1 MAESRRIPG
10 GAPAE
15 RLPLPLGLAQ
25 TEILYPAAAGRGIA
39 ASVDG
44 GVVPLDPER
53 FYRGGGH
60 GSSPRAKAANPTSR
74 HPAHRLEAKGLGA
87 SATRQYCSAS
97 RAINPAPTNFPRTRG

>member
-25 TEILYPAAAGRGIA
+25 AEILYPAAAGRRIA
-39 ASVDG
+39 TSVDG

-53 FYRGGGH
+53 VHRGGRH
-60 GSSPRAKAANPTSR
+60 GSSPRAKAADPTSR
-74 HPAHRLEAKGLGA
+74 HPAHRHVAEGLV
-87 SATRQYCSAS
+87 SLSHPPILS
-97 RAINPAPTNFPRTRG
+97 RLPR